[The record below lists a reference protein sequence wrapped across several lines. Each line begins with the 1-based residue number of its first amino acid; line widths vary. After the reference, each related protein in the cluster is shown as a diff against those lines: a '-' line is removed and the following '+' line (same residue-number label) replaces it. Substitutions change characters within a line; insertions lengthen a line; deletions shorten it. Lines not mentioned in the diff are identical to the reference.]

1 MKPAPFNYFVPTSVD
16 EALALLE
23 EYSPDARLL
32 AGGQSLVPMMNF
44 RLSRPS
50 HLIDLNSISELAFI
64 SDGKDHIS
72 IGAMTRERAIE
83 ENKLVSSSIPL
94 LHEAT
99 QQIAHLPIRNRGTIG
114 GSVSNADPAAEYP
127 AALLA
132 LNSEMVVRSITAT
145 RRIKA
150 SDFFKGIMETAIEP
164 NELLVEIIV
173 PKPTPGSGSAFVE
186 IARRKGDYALAGVA
200 AQMALSGETVT
211 QLSLS
216 ACGVGSAPIKL
227 SNAEKLILEG
237 GVNENSMRS
246 AARAAAIEVDPETD
260 LHATSDYRRR
270 LTAVLVHQALSK
282 AKERAQGNN

>member
-16 EALALLE
+16 EALALLD

-50 HLIDLNSISELAFI
+50 HLIDLNSISDLAFI
-64 SDGKDHIS
+64 SDEKDYIS
-72 IGAMTRERAIE
+72 IGAMTRERTIE

-132 LNSEMVVRSITAT
+132 LNSEMVVRSIKAT

-164 NELLVEIIV
+164 SELLVEIVV
-173 PKPTPGSGSAFVE
+173 PKPILGSGFAFIE

-237 GVNENSMRS
+237 GLAENSMRS
-246 AARAAAIEVDPETD
+246 AGRAAAIEVEPETD
-260 LHATSDYRRR
+260 IHATSDYRRR
-270 LTAVLVHQALSK
+270 LIAVLVHQALSK